1 MVTIKFVVKL
11 LKKISIKMI
20 IIALVIIVSIFFILF
35 YNQSTLFTVVT
46 TLMNIFLLYESF
58 SISNKALKI
67 QEDEQI
73 KQMSDQASKIYV
85 HTLNDNLPL
94 KPINNH
100 TIYRPIMIG
109 NSSSEPI
116 YQVWIISAINRYSF
130 RESKIQFDEENYKYL
145 FLRILTPQIIYKI
158 IGTDG
163 TSMGGVRPEA
173 LIYFKDSRGKRWL
186 RDPKGNLH
194 YIKEKIDIPKEFNIH
209 SIKEMP
215 VDPYEAY
222 SFNSIDDV
230 KEMVEKIKENKE

>member
-1 MVTIKFVVKL
+1 MKFIIKS
-11 LKKISIKMI
+11 LKKVSLKVIM
-20 IIALVIIVSIFFILF
+20 IALVIIVSTFFALL
-35 YNQSTLFTVVT
+35 YNQNSLFAVVT
-46 TLMNIFLLYESF
+46 ALMNIFLLYESF
-58 SISNKALKI
+58 SVSNKALKI
-67 QEDEQI
+67 QEDERI

-85 HTLNDNLPL
+85 HTLDGNLPL
-94 KPINNH
+94 KSADNH

-130 RESKIQFDEENYKYL
+130 GKSQIQFDNENNKYL

-163 TSMGGVRPEA
+163 PSMGGVRPEA

-209 SIKEMP
+209 SIREMP
-215 VDPYEAY
+215 VDPYEGY
-222 SFNSIDDV
+222 SFNSIDDLQ
-230 KEMVEKIKENKE
+230 KKVEEIKDNQV